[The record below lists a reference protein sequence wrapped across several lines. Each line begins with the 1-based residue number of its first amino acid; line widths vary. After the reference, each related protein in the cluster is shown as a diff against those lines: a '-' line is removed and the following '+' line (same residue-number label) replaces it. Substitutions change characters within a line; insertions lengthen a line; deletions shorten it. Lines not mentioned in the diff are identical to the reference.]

1 MARKKKSVLEQG
13 HLCREGIS
21 EEKEDCTK
29 EAKNL
34 DEEDE
39 AIHEGEMDSDTST
52 EAGREELME
61 NDEISPE
68 EEAFSEGAEETG
80 GKGGCAYCGKP
91 LSQDKKNVVEKEID
105 GETLWFCC
113 SACASQKKS
122 AKTSE

>member
-13 HLCREGIS
+13 HLCKEGIS

-34 DEEDE
+34 DEKDQ

-61 NDEISPE
+61 NDEISPD
-68 EEAFSEGAEETG
+68 EEAFSEGAEDV
-80 GKGGCAYCGKP
+80 GKRGDCAQCNKP
-91 LSQDKKNVVEKEID
+91 LSQDNKNVVEKEID
-105 GETLWFCC
+105 GETVWFCC
-113 SACASQKKS
+113 NACASQKKS
-122 AKTSE
+122 AKKSA